1 MAMVVRPT
9 AVLVDEGVPPRTPAD
24 RLTAMVARHHRELWR
39 FLRWLGLSEPDVDE
53 ALQEV
58 LLVAA
63 EKLETIDETRERAF
77 LMGTAFRVARR
88 ARERYAR
95 RKSREAELEA
105 ELADDAP
112 ALEEALDQARA
123 RRLADALLDSM
134 PLDLRSVF
142 VLFEVEELTMAE
154 IAGLLELPVG
164 TVASRLRRARADF
177 SARVA
182 RLQARLRFKER
193 AR

>member
-1 MAMVVRPT
+1 MLVQPR
-9 AVLVDEGVPPRTPAD
+9 AVLVHPGVPRSSPAD
-24 RLTAMVARHHRELWR
+24 RLTAMVAKHHRELWR
-39 FLRWLGLSEPDVDE
+39 FLRQLGLSEPDVDE

-95 RKSREAELEA
+95 RQSREAEIEA
-105 ELADDAP
+105 DLPDHAP
-112 ALEEALDQARA
+112 ALEEVLDQARA

-142 VLFEVEELTMAE
+142 VLFEVEEMTTTE
-154 IAGLLELPVG
+154 IADLLDLPIG

-177 SARVA
+177 SARVS
-182 RLQARLRFKER
+182 RLEAQRRFKEQ